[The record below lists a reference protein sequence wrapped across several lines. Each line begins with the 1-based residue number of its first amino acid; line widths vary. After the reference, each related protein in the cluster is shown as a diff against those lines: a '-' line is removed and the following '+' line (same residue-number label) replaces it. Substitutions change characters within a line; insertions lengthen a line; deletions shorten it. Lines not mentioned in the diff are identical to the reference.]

1 MCKKRRETT
10 FHKAGQENGNGRWSA
25 AFWKTVQDGAVTYRH
40 SVGELRQART
50 DQRWSVNFVGSAQLR
65 PKQENAC
72 WWLSQRAFRCFT
84 VRLHSSSQMV
94 VKECKIKR
102 NRVPLF
108 PVYDPCFSILLFSY
122 INPFIMFN
130 SKNACAFNC
139 HVHAKISQRVC
150 PTFPTISIDILSEI
164 YIESKFL
171 HHQSVAYSA
180 CKF

>member
-1 MCKKRRETT
+1 MRPGGFEPL
-10 FHKAGQENGNGRWSA
+10 
-25 AFWKTVQDGAVTYRH
+25 AFR
-40 SVGELRQART
+40 VGELRHGSATR
-50 DQRWSVNFVGSAQLR
+50 RRNVNSVGSAQR
-65 PKQENAC
+65 FPKQEKAHC
-72 WWLSQRAFRCFT
+72 WLSQQAFRCFT

>member
-1 MCKKRRETT
+1 MRFFGATGRIRTSGLPGRRTTTSPYRPTLKRE
-10 FHKAGQENGNGRWSA
+10 FCW
-25 AFWKTVQDGAVTYRH
+25 FCTVAST
-40 SVGELRQART
+40 
-50 DQRWSVNFVGSAQLR
+50 
-65 PKQENAC
+65 KQENAC

>member
-1 MCKKRRETT
+1 MRFSGATGRIRTSGLPGRRTTTGWYRLTMKREFCWLCTFAAKTGKSPLLVVTT
-10 FHKAGQENGNGRWSA
+10 GYSDILW
-25 AFWKTVQDGAVTYRH
+25 
-40 SVGELRQART
+40 
-50 DQRWSVNFVGSAQLR
+50 
-65 PKQENAC
+65 C
-72 WWLSQRAFRCFT
+72 C
-84 VRLHSSSQMV
+84 LHSSGQMV

>member
-1 MCKKRRETT
+1 MWKTTWNQALYRQAEGKKRTMTRCILG
-10 FHKAGQENGNGRWSA
+10 KPMPAS
-25 AFWKTVQDGAVTYRH
+25 VVTYRH